1 MAYNNATG
9 GPRRRDVN
17 YLNKDFSAFR
27 SQLINF
33 SQTYFPNTYT
43 DFSNTSPG
51 MMFIEQASYV
61 GDVLSFY
68 LDNQI
73 QETFLQFA
81 RQNNNLYELAYMFG
95 YKPKVTSLA
104 NADIDYF
111 QLVPA
116 KLSASAYIPD
126 YDYSLFVPAQNIVS
140 STQGATFT
148 IEDPID
154 FSVSNSLDPTVVTI
168 AQTSNGNPNYYLLK
182 KTRNATSG
190 KIITTSVSMGAYQEF
205 PTITLNNANIAGI
218 LDITDSNG
226 NVYSEVDYLAQEL
239 VYKPIKNTNVNDPN
253 NYTDSND
260 APYIL
265 RTETTQYRF
274 VTRFINES
282 QLQIQFGS
290 GNPADT
296 DEIIIPNPQN
306 VGLGLPYEK
315 SKLTTAFSP
324 TNFIFTNT
332 YGIAPSN
339 TTLTIR
345 YIQGGGVSSNVNA
358 NTLTVPSLTNVDFI
372 KNNVDA
378 TQADFIFKSFA
389 ANNPSAADG
398 GMDGD
403 SIEEIRQNTI
413 ANVGSQLR
421 NVTADDYLVRALS
434 MPSNY
439 GVISKAYIAKP
450 EVAGSTSTLDLY
462 VLSFN
467 NQKLLSYA
475 SQTLKTN
482 LKTYLNQYRMI
493 GDSITIKDAYIV
505 NIGVDFDI
513 ITLPNYNNSE
523 VLERCILALKDFFN
537 IDNWQINQ
545 PILLKNIQVLLD
557 EIDGVQTVQNLV
569 ISNITG
575 NAAGYSSYSYDIP
588 GATQN
593 QVIYPSIDPMIFEV
607 RYPNIDIKGR
617 IVKF

>member
-1 MAYNNATG
+1 MAYSNITG
-9 GPRRRDVN
+9 GPRRRDIN
-17 YLNKDFSAFR
+17 YLNKDFSAYR

-51 MMFIEQASYV
+51 MMFIEQAAYV

-95 YKPKVTSLA
+95 YKPKVTNLS
-104 NADIDYF
+104 NVDIEFF
-111 QLVPA
+111 QLVPS
-116 KLSASAYIPD
+116 KVSASAYIPD
-126 YDYSLFVPAQNIVS
+126 FDFSLYVPS
-140 STQGATFT
+140 GTQIASEQAETFS
-148 IEDPID
+148 IEDAID
-154 FSVSNSLDPTVVTI
+154 FSVSNSLDPTLISV
-168 AQTSNGNPNYYLLK
+168 AQTTNGNPNYYLLK
-182 KTRNATSG
+182 KSRNATSG
-190 KIITTSVSMGAYQEF
+190 TIVTTQVAMGPYQEF
-205 PTITLNNANIAGI
+205 PTIELNGNNIANI
-218 LDITDSNG
+218 LDIKDSNG
-226 NVYSEVDYLAQEL
+226 NEYFEVDYLAQEL
-239 VYKPIKNTNVNDPN
+239 IYKSVKNTNVNDPN
-253 NYTDSND
+253 NYTNSND
-260 APYIL
+260 APYVL

-274 VTRFINES
+274 STRFKDETT
-282 QLQIQFGS
+282 LEIQFGA

-296 DEIIIPNPQN
+296 DEVVIPNPQN

-345 YIQGGGVSSNVNA
+345 YITGGGVASNVDA
-358 NTLTVPSLTNVDFI
+358 NTLVKPTTNAVTFI
-372 KNNVDA
+372 KNNLNA
-378 TQADFIFKSFA
+378 TQADYIFKTFTT
-389 ANNPSAADG
+389 NNPNAADG

-403 SIEEIRQNTI
+403 TIEELRQNTI

-421 NVTADDYLVRALS
+421 SVTSDDYLVRALS
-434 MPSNY
+434 MPSNL

-450 EVAGSTSTLDLY
+450 EVAGSTATLDLY

-467 NQKLLSYA
+467 RQKLLKLA
-475 SQTLKTN
+475 SSTLKNN

-493 GDSITIKDAYIV
+493 GDSITIKNAYII
-505 NIGVDFDI
+505 NIGINFEI
-513 ITLPNYNNSE
+513 ITLPNYNGSE
-523 VLERCILALKDFFN
+523 VLERCILALQDFF
-537 IDNWQINQ
+537 DVDKWQINQ
-545 PILLKNIQVLLD
+545 PILIKSIQLLLD
-557 EIDGVQTVQNLV
+557 AIEGVQTVQNLV
-569 ISNITG
+569 ISNISG
-575 NAAGYSSYSYDIP
+575 ENSGYSNYSYDID

-607 RYPNIDIKGR
+607 RYPNIDIKGQ

>member
-1 MAYNNATG
+1 MAYSNITG
-9 GPRRRDVN
+9 GPRKRDIN
-17 YLNKDFSAFR
+17 YLNKDFSAYR

-51 MMFIEQASYV
+51 MMFIEQAAYV

-81 RQNNNLYELAYMFG
+81 RQNNNLYDLAYMFG
-95 YKPKVTSLA
+95 YKPKVTNLS
-104 NADIDYF
+104 NVDIEFF
-111 QLVPA
+111 QLVPS
-116 KLSASAYIPD
+116 KVSASAYIPD
-126 YDYSLFVPAQNIVS
+126 FDFSLYVPS
-140 STQGATFT
+140 GTQIASEQAETFS
-148 IEDPID
+148 IEDAID
-154 FSVSNSLDPTVVTI
+154 FSVSNSLDPTLISV
-168 AQTSNGNPNYYLLK
+168 AQTTNGNPNYYLLK
-182 KTRNATSG
+182 KSRNATSG
-190 KIITTSVSMGAYQEF
+190 TIVTTQVAMGPYQEF
-205 PTITLNNANIAGI
+205 PTIELNGNNIANI
-218 LDITDSNG
+218 LDIKDSNG
-226 NVYSEVDYLAQEL
+226 NEYFEVDYLAQEL
-239 VYKPIKNTNVNDPN
+239 IYKSVKNTNVNDPN
-253 NYTDSND
+253 NYTNSND
-260 APYIL
+260 APYVL

-274 VTRFINES
+274 STRFKDETT
-282 QLQIQFGS
+282 LEIQFGS

-296 DEIIIPNPQN
+296 DEIVIPNPQN

-345 YIQGGGVSSNVNA
+345 YITGGGVASNVDA
-358 NTLTVPSLTNVDFI
+358 NTLVKPTTNAVTFI
-372 KNNVDA
+372 KNNLNA
-378 TQADFIFKSFA
+378 TQADYIFKTFTT
-389 ANNPSAADG
+389 NNPNAADG

-403 SIEEIRQNTI
+403 TIEELRQNTI

-421 NVTADDYLVRALS
+421 SVTSDDYLVRALS
-434 MPSNY
+434 MPSNL

-450 EVAGSTSTLDLY
+450 EVAGSTATLDLY

-467 NQKLLSYA
+467 RQKLLKIA
-475 SQTLKTN
+475 SSTLKNN

-493 GDSITIKDAYIV
+493 GDSITIKNAYII
-505 NIGVDFDI
+505 NIGINFEI
-513 ITLPNYNNSE
+513 ITLPNYNGSE
-523 VLERCILALKDFFN
+523 VLERCILALQDFF
-537 IDNWQINQ
+537 DVDKWQINQ
-545 PILLKNIQVLLD
+545 PILIKSIQLLLD
-557 EIDGVQTVQNLV
+557 AIEGVQTVQNLV
-569 ISNITG
+569 ISNISG
-575 NAAGYSSYSYDIP
+575 ENSGYSNYSYDID

-607 RYPNIDIKGR
+607 RYPNIDIKGQ

>member
-1 MAYNNATG
+1 MAYSNITG
-9 GPRRRDVN
+9 GPRKRDIN
-17 YLNKDFSAFR
+17 YLNKDFSAYR

-51 MMFIEQASYV
+51 MMFIEQAAYV

-81 RQNNNLYELAYMFG
+81 RQNNNLYDLAYMFG
-95 YKPKVTSLA
+95 YKPKVTNLS
-104 NADIDYF
+104 NVDIEFF
-111 QLVPA
+111 QLVPS
-116 KLSASAYIPD
+116 KVSASAYIPD
-126 YDYSLFVPAQNIVS
+126 FDFSLYVPS
-140 STQGATFT
+140 GTQIASEQAETFS
-148 IEDPID
+148 IEDAID
-154 FSVSNSLDPTVVTI
+154 FSVSNSLDPTLISV
-168 AQTSNGNPNYYLLK
+168 AQTTNGNPNYYLLK
-182 KTRNATSG
+182 KSRNATAG
-190 KIITTSVSMGAYQEF
+190 TIVTTQVAMGPYQEF
-205 PTITLNNANIAGI
+205 PTIELNGNNIANI
-218 LDITDSNG
+218 LDIKDSNG
-226 NVYSEVDYLAQEL
+226 NEYFEVDYLAQEL
-239 VYKPIKNTNVNDPN
+239 IYKSVKNTNVNDPN
-253 NYTDSND
+253 NYTNSND
-260 APYIL
+260 APYVL

-274 VTRFINES
+274 STRFKDETT
-282 QLQIQFGS
+282 LEIQFGS

-296 DEIIIPNPQN
+296 DEIVIPNPQN

-345 YIQGGGVSSNVNA
+345 YITGGGVASNVDA
-358 NTLTVPSLTNVDFI
+358 NTLVKPTTNAVTFI
-372 KNNVDA
+372 KNNLNA
-378 TQADFIFKSFA
+378 TQADYIFKTFTT
-389 ANNPSAADG
+389 NNPNAADG

-403 SIEEIRQNTI
+403 TIEELRQNTI

-421 NVTADDYLVRALS
+421 SVTSDDYLVRALS
-434 MPSNY
+434 MPSNL

-450 EVAGSTSTLDLY
+450 EVAGSTATLDLY

-467 NQKLLSYA
+467 RQKLLKIA
-475 SQTLKTN
+475 SSTLKNN

-493 GDSITIKDAYIV
+493 GDSITIKNAYII
-505 NIGVDFDI
+505 NIGINFEI
-513 ITLPNYNNSE
+513 ITLPNYNGSE
-523 VLERCILALKDFFN
+523 VLERCILALQDFF
-537 IDNWQINQ
+537 DVDKWQINQ
-545 PILLKNIQVLLD
+545 PILIKSIQLLLD
-557 EIDGVQTVQNLV
+557 AIEGVQTVQNLV
-569 ISNITG
+569 ISNISG
-575 NAAGYSSYSYDIP
+575 ENSGYSNYSYDID

-607 RYPNIDIKGR
+607 RYPNIDIKGQ